1 MSKIKEVSQD
11 LRDTLLAN
19 EQIEKV
25 HFTKT
30 GNHYFNVHEY
40 EERVRAKDG
49 SGYSSR
55 KTGKFYGHLLTEI
68 VEETVNLK
76 GGAIDKKMK
85 LRLMPNPKAEIV
97 ETLTREEVLALP
109 VYEEEMEDVPQPQL
123 PQQRRPGKRPYNK
136 KKTETTE

>member
-11 LRDTLLAN
+11 LHDTLEIN
-19 EQIEKV
+19 DHIEKV

-30 GNHYFNVHEY
+30 GDHFFNVHEY
-40 EERVRAKDG
+40 EERIRAKDG
-49 SGYSSR
+49 SGYSSK
-55 KTGKFYGHLLTEI
+55 KTGRFFGHMLTEV

-76 GGAIDKKMK
+76 GGAIDKKMR

-109 VYEEEMEDVPQPQL
+109 VYEEEMEAVPQPQL
-123 PQQRRPGKRPYNK
+123 PQMRAKRPYNRK
-136 KKTETTE
+136 PKEVQ

>member
-11 LRDTLLAN
+11 LHDTLEVN
-19 EQIEKV
+19 DHIEKV

-30 GNHYFNVHEY
+30 GDHFFNVHEY

-49 SGYSSR
+49 SGYSSK
-55 KTGKFYGHLLTEI
+55 KTGRFFGHMLTEV

-76 GGAIDKKMK
+76 GGAIDKKMR

-97 ETLTREEVLALP
+97 ETLTRDEVLALP
-109 VYEEEMEDVPQPQL
+109 VYEEEMESVPQPQL
-123 PQQRRPGKRPYNK
+123 PQMRAKRPYNRK
-136 KKTETTE
+136 AKEVQ

>member
-1 MSKIKEVSQD
+1 MTKIKEISQD
-11 LRDTLLAN
+11 LHDTLEAN
-19 EQIEKV
+19 DHLEKV
-25 HFTKT
+25 YFTER
-30 GNHYFNVHEY
+30 GDHYFNVHEY

-55 KTGKFYGHLLTEI
+55 KTGRFFGHMLTEI

-97 ETLTREEVLALP
+97 ETLTREEALELP
-109 VYEEEMEDVPQPQL
+109 VFEVEMEPVPQPQL
-123 PQQRRPGKRPYNK
+123 PQMKPKRSYNRK
-136 KKTETTE
+136 AKTDA